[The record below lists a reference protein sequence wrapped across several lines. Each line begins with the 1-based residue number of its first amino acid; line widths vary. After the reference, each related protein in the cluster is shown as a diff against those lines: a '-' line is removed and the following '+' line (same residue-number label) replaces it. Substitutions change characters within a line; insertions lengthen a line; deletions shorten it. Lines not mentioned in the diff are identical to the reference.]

1 MKIGLIDC
9 EAIANNKKRYPN
21 LALMKISAYHKA
33 KGDSVDWY
41 YPLISGEVDKVYIS
55 KVFSFTPDIDFPIYS
70 KEIIKGG
77 SGFAITVNEDG
88 KEVYNKDL
96 DKPLPYEI
104 EHIYPDYD
112 IYGVK
117 NTAYGFLTRGCP
129 RGCKFCHVQAMQGVT
144 SVKVA
149 DLNEFWRDQKNIVLY
164 DANITACKDW
174 RELFAQLSESKAYV
188 NFSQGLDARLMTA
201 EKAEAL
207 KQIKI
212 KEIHFAWDRYE
223 DKEIILPRLKMIKDV
238 TGGRSKNF
246 IVYCIVGD
254 KERQVTDE
262 DLERVYSIRDIG
274 MYPYIMI
281 YNKQDLPRGHKLR
294 KLQRYVNNKFI
305 FQSCNSFDDYL
316 RSN

>member
-33 KGDSVDWY
+33 KGDTVNWY
-41 YPLISGEVDKVYIS
+41 YPLLSGEVDKVYIS
-55 KVFSFTPDIDFPIYS
+55 KVFSFTPDIEFPIYS

-88 KEVYNKDL
+88 KEVYNKEL

-117 NTAYGFLTRGCP
+117 DTAYGFLTRGCP

-149 DLNEFWRDQKNIVLY
+149 DLNEFWRGQKNIILY
-164 DANITACKDW
+164 DANITACKEW
-174 RELFAQLSESKAYV
+174 RDLFTQLSESKAYV
-188 NFSQGLDARLMTA
+188 NFSQGLDARLMTV

-212 KEIHFAWDRYE
+212 KEVHFAWDRYE
-223 DKEIILPRLKMIKDV
+223 DKEIILPKLKMIKDV
-238 TGGRSKNF
+238 TGWRSKNF

-254 KERQVTDE
+254 KERQVTNE

-274 MYPYIMI
+274 MFPYIMI
-281 YNKQDLPRGHKLR
+281 YNKQDLPRGHELR

-305 FQSCNSFDDYL
+305 FQSCNSFEEYL
-316 RSN
+316 RKN